1 MKSIIKTMKTKKQ
14 KKSIRAILNKVVR
27 IPQRTEITKL
37 STGVT
42 TLTEVYKN
50 KKIVLVSTPV
60 SEIYNKKI

>member
-1 MKSIIKTMKTKKQ
+1 MKTKKQ